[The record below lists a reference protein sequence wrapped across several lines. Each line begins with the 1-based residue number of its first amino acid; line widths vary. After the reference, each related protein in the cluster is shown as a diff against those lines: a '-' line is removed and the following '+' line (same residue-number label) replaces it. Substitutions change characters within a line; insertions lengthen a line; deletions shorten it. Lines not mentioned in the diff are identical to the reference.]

1 MDRHLIAITYLEWL
15 NWGARGCLRVAPERI
30 VWTTEVT
37 ESEALTTSLNAAPDL
52 DPADDAFLL
61 ATVTKAP
68 ALSEFRSG
76 LDLPFKG
83 TQFEALSERSHRLL
97 NPTATRMHAE
107 LTIASLPLQDAW
119 LQWKRYYRNRS
130 TQLRA
135 ERLLDWVW
143 DHSPSRLS
151 KSEATQLRDAVDE
164 FERMIAD
171 RTKSNP
177 DYMQSISG
185 SNAYA
190 WFCMAS
196 YASDQGILDMSEDA
210 SWKDPVN
217 KYIKASRQR
226 AAIDPCFY
234 RTDDPLFAAAISEFA
249 REREKVWMPLA
260 LAIAKHHSERVTSGQ
275 KLDFRAF
282 VEDLARFVDSTGRE
296 TDFKKRND
304 GLFLLIMAFARSLPD
319 EAVLEITKDPQF
331 RPGWLNDML
340 QIVPPVHTN
349 EERLTNSPIESGNA
363 PSERPLNQPE
373 LASTKKD
380 LVTDDVGEP
389 RNEMQ
394 MLDRNES
401 DEPASPP
408 ACEPASEALPTAKGK
423 KKSAR
428 TPRKSKNDPSA
439 EPDLLTSVAPAN
451 SQTHITTPKGK

>member
-61 ATVTKAP
+61 ATVTRAP

-107 LTIASLPLQDAW
+107 LAIASLPLQDAW

-135 ERLLDWVW
+135 DRLLDWVW

-151 KSEATQLRDAVDE
+151 KSDATQLLDAIDE

-185 SNAYA
+185 SDAYA

-217 KYIKASRQR
+217 KYINASRQR
-226 AAIDPCFY
+226 AAIDRCFY
-234 RTDDPLFAAAISEFA
+234 RTDDALFAAAISELA
-249 REREKVWMPLA
+249 RERERVWMPLA
-260 LAIAKHHSERVTSGQ
+260 LAIAKHHSERVSSGQ
-275 KLDFRAF
+275 NLDFRAF
-282 VEDLARFVDSTGRE
+282 ADDLARFIGSTGHE
-296 TDFKKRND
+296 TDFKKQND
-304 GLFLLIMAFARSLPD
+304 GLSLAIMALARNLPD
-319 EAVLEITKDPQF
+319 EAVLEITKDPLF
-331 RPGWLNDML
+331 RPGWLNDLL
-340 QIVPPVHTN
+340 QTLPPVHTN
-349 EERLTNSPIESGNA
+349 EESQTNSPIESGNA
-363 PSERPLNQPE
+363 PSERPLDQPE
-373 LASTKKD
+373 LVSTEKD
-380 LVTDDVGEP
+380 LVTDAVGEP
-389 RNEMQ
+389 RTESQ
-394 MLDRNES
+394 GTDRNES
-401 DEPASPP
+401 DEPALTP
-408 ACEPASEALPTAKGK
+408 ASEPASEAPPTAKGK
-423 KKSAR
+423 KKSTR
-428 TPRKSKNDPSA
+428 TPRKSKNDPAA
-439 EPDLLTSVAPAN
+439 EPDLLTPVEPA
-451 SQTHITTPKGK
+451 KGHDDIPTKEAK